1 MASAIPRSQGRS
13 RLTTLNGRGAQPA
26 DTEDKS
32 MARIPRQR
40 RGGSV
45 PVGEQHM
52 QKITPFL
59 WFDGKAEE
67 AANFYVSIFKNAK
80 IVSAS
85 AMSATFEIDGREFI
99 AFNGGPMFKFT
110 EAISLFVRCDTQ
122 EEIDRLWDKLSEGG
136 QKQKCGWL
144 KDKYGVS
151 WQIIPPVLGQ
161 MLQDKDPA
169 KSKRVMQAMLQMDK
183 IDIAALQQ
191 AYA

>member
-1 MASAIPRSQGRS
+1 
-13 RLTTLNGRGAQPA
+13 
-26 DTEDKS
+26 
-32 MARIPRQR
+32 
-40 RGGSV
+40 
-45 PVGEQHM
+45 
-52 QKITPFL
+52 
-59 WFDGKAEE
+59 
-67 AANFYVSIFKNAK
+67 
-80 IVSAS
+80 
-85 AMSATFEIDGREFI
+85 MSATFEIDGREFI

-191 AYA
+191 ALRIERAQHMPKVILTGSICQHVGGLGSIDVVRRHGQRRDHDAGGILSRAAGLGGRRAGRCCGAM